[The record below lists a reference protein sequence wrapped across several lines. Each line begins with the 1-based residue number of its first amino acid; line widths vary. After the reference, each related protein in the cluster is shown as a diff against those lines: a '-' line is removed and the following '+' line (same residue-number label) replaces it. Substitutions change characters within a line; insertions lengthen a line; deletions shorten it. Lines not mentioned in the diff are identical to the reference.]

1 MPDQDKHYF
10 LTVLIADKF
19 LQSSLVSNNGQ
30 GVQTKEFSEIKTY
43 LDRQDLIDQLDK
55 SLQQLGSESQDVVE
69 TIFAFDNDWLENGE
83 LSDLKKP
90 IVKEISE
97 ELSLD
102 AIGQISIPEA
112 LAEARLIGD
121 QSDSCLLL
129 VFKEDSLDL
138 IFLKHG
144 QFLDLITVGR
154 SGNVVDDF
162 TEILGRAS
170 RHLDQEGKYFP
181 SKVLMTS
188 IALKQKEVESLH
200 AQLIKV
206 DWMTNPGFSQA
217 PSIVALESDYMIKSV
232 SLSAGKVLSKENL
245 LAKMPKREVESRQPM
260 PVEVTQRAETKPT
273 ANVVPVS
280 DQSNEYAVER
290 SASSPREGAVER
302 SASSFGINFDE
313 NYFAKKDGLPAGSA
327 LDPSSGQSSSSS
339 ASTSDT
345 PSMNLGRKKRSE
357 LGRFYLSHRRM
368 VLFGF
373 GTGLLALL
381 IIASIFAFF
390 ISKVKI
396 VLTPEQTLLQKSVV
410 ITLDPNLEDSDFSK
424 ALLKAS
430 LQNKEVS
437 GQDVS
442 ATTGIGLVGDKAKGK
457 VIIYNK
463 TSQETELKQGD
474 IISNNGV
481 EFLID
486 SSVKVPASVV
496 KEDDSGVDF
505 GKVEANVT
513 AKDIGSEANFNKET
527 KFRVADYFE
536 DKFSA
541 SAADNFS
548 GGSSREVRVVAEA
561 DQSRLTENLTKKLM
575 EEATKEFDQ
584 ESKDGLYLVPTG
596 KNKTIKSNF
605 SAKLGDETESLTL
618 DLTLD
623 VEAVKYL
630 SADLKKLGLA
640 LLEKDLPAG
649 YSFVDQDPSLMS
661 DKAQSASDSSKIKLS
676 AELSAKAMA
685 NLNLEE
691 LKKQVLG
698 KGWLEAQDELEN
710 NSEIKQASVVFNPP
724 FLINILRKL
733 PSDQSRIILELSK

>member
-138 IFLKHG
+138 IFIKHG

-200 AQLIKV
+200 AQLVEI
-206 DWMTNPGFSQA
+206 DWTANPGFSQA

-260 PVEVTQRAETKPT
+260 SVEVTQRAEAKPT
-273 ANVVPVS
+273 ANVVPVG

-290 SASSPREGAVER
+290 SASS
-302 SASSFGINFDE
+302 FGINFDQ
-313 NYFAKKDGLPAGSA
+313 NYFAKKEAQVGGSA
-327 LDPSSGQSSSSS
+327 SDTSSSQWSPSS

-345 PSMNLGRKKRSE
+345 PSTNLGRKQRSE
-357 LGRFYLSHRRM
+357 FGRFYLSHKKM
-368 VLFGF
+368 VLLGF

-381 IIASIFAFF
+381 LIASIFAFF
-390 ISKVKI
+390 VSKVKI
-396 VLTPEQTLLQKSVV
+396 VLTPEQTLLQKSVT
-410 ITLDPNLEDSDFSK
+410 ITLDPNVESSDFSK

-442 ATTGIGLVGDKAKGK
+442 ATTGIGLVGEKAKGK
-457 VIIYNK
+457 IVIYNK
-463 TSQETELKQGD
+463 TSQETELKQG
-474 IISNNGV
+474 IAVSNNGI
-481 EFLID
+481 EFLLD
-486 SSVKVPASVV
+486 STVKIPAAVV
-496 KEDDSGVDF
+496 KQDDSGVDF
-505 GKVEANVT
+505 GKTETTVT
-513 AKDIGSEANFNKET
+513 AKDIGSEANLNKET
-527 KFRVADYFE
+527 KLRVADYFE

-541 SAADNFS
+541 ATADNFS
-548 GGSSREVRVVAEA
+548 GGSSREVRVVAQA
-561 DQSRLTENLTKKLM
+561 DQSRLLETLSKKLM

-584 ESKDGLYLVPTG
+584 ESEGGLYLVPTG

-605 SAKLGDETESLTL
+605 SAKIGDETESLTL

-630 SADLKKLGLA
+630 STDLKKLGLA

-661 DKAQSASDSSKIKLS
+661 DKAQSASDSSRIKLS
-676 AELSAKAMA
+676 ADLSAKAVA
-685 NLNLEE
+685 NLNLED

-698 KGWLEAQDELEN
+698 KDWSEAQDQLEN
-710 NSEIKQASVVFNPP
+710 NSEIKQASVIFNPP